1 MALDAGG
8 SSPGGSFP
16 TSRGHPTEPV
26 RIRRRPRAKLRAD
39 RYEELEFLVAE
50 AGITKERARELIKRY
65 GNHRETLLEHVKKL
79 I

>member
-1 MALDAGG
+1 
-8 SSPGGSFP
+8 
-16 TSRGHPTEPV
+16 V